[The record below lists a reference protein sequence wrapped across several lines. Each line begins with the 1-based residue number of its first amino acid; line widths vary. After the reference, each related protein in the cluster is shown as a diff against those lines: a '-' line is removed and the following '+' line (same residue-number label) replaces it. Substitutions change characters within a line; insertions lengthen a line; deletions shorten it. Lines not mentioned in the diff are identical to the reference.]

1 MAREADCKIV
11 VNTDAH
17 HNIEMENMR
26 YGIRQLRRAWL
37 NKKDVL
43 NTLPAKGF
51 LPTYDQR
58 TDCLEPI

>member
-1 MAREADCKIV
+1 
-11 VNTDAH
+11 
-17 HNIEMENMR
+17 MENMR